1 MNIDSKILKYVEG
14 RLEGKVKEDFESL
27 IESDSELKLKV
38 TTLID
43 LCNNSIPEDPPYE
56 LKNEIYN
63 RLNIKNESIMDI
75 VIEKSSN
82 IFNILSGKDFL
93 VNIKPTFITRSNDNS
108 FLFLKE
114 MTNCKVFCEFFEDNN
129 NNVINFKAL
138 DIQDK
143 KLSNVKFTLKQSS
156 SIILEKYTNSN
167 GYTDSF
173 EIKNGDYIIDINKN
187 DVNIGN
193 IKINIS

>member
-27 IESDSELKLKV
+27 IESDSELKSKV
-38 TTLID
+38 DALFD
-43 LCNNSIPEDPPYE
+43 LYNNSISEEPPYE
-56 LKNEIYN
+56 LKNKIYN
-63 RLNIKNESIMDI
+63 ILNIENESIMDI

-82 IFNILSGKDFL
+82 IFNILSGQDFL
-93 VNIKPTFITRSNDNS
+93 VNIKPAFITRSNDNS
-108 FLFLKE
+108 FLFSKQ
-114 MTNCKVFCEFFEDNN
+114 MNNYKVFFEFFEDNN

-138 DIQDK
+138 DIQNK
-143 KLSNVKFTLKQSS
+143 KLSNIKFTLKQSS
-156 SIILEKYTNSN
+156 NIILEKYTNSN

-173 EIKNGDYIIDINKN
+173 EIENGDYIIDINKN
-187 DVNIGN
+187 DTNIGN

>member
-14 RLEGKVKEDFESL
+14 RLEGKDKEDFENL
-27 IESDSELKLKV
+27 IESDSELKSKV
-38 TTLID
+38 DTLFD
-43 LCNNSIPEDPPYE
+43 LCNNSIPQDPPYE
-56 LKNEIYN
+56 LKNKIYN
-63 RLNIKNESIMDI
+63 ILNIKNESIMDI
-75 VIEKSSN
+75 AIEKSSN

-93 VNIKPTFITRSNDNS
+93 VNIKPAFITRSNDNS

-114 MTNCKVFCEFFEDNN
+114 MSNCKVFCEFFEDNN
-129 NNVINFKAL
+129 NNVINFKTL

-167 GYTDSF
+167 GSTDSF

-187 DVNIGN
+187 DINIGN